1 MAFLMAKTQLLGMT
15 CDELAT
21 FCVALGEKAFR
32 GKQLFQW
39 LYGRSAEHFEDM
51 TNLSLALRTRLSDVA
66 EVGELT
72 LVQRQISRKQD
83 AEKLLFRLPDGFQ
96 IESVMMH
103 EATRRTLCVSS
114 QVGCPIDC
122 KFCATGKMGLLRNLS
137 AGEIVNQLLTAQ
149 RVCRTNV
156 TNVVLMGMGEPMNNY
171 DEMIKAC
178 YLMTDEE
185 GPNLG
190 QRHIVISTSGLIP
203 KIRQFT
209 EEGHKFRLAISLNA
223 TTDEVRDK
231 LMPLNRKYP
240 IADLLAAARA
250 YTAKARQRVTFEYVL
265 LEGINDSLQDAARL
279 KKLVAKIPCKV
290 NLIPYNAVDEHFRR
304 PSVDRI
310 QAFYQRMQDAIVPVT
325 LRWSKGDDIDA
336 ACGQLWTKAEHAS
349 SGQMMPLAVS

>member
-1 MAFLMAKTQLLGMT
+1 MT
-15 CDELAT
+15 RDELAA

-39 LYGRSAEHFEDM
+39 LYGRSAQQFDEM
-51 TNLSLALRTRLSDVA
+51 TNLSLALRARLNEVA
-66 EVGELT
+66 AVGELVP
-72 LVQRQISRKQD
+72 VQRQVSRKQD

-103 EATRRTLCVSS
+103 EAARHTLCVSS

-149 RVCRTNV
+149 RVCQTKV

-190 QRHIVISTSGLIP
+190 RRHIVISTSGLIP
-203 KIRQFT
+203 RIQQFT
-209 EEGHKFRLAISLNA
+209 AEGHAFRLAISLNA
-223 TTDEVRDK
+223 TTDEVRDR

-240 IADLLAAARA
+240 IADLMEAARA
-250 YTAKARQRVTFEYVL
+250 YTAQSKQRVTFEYVL
-265 LEGINDSLQDAARL
+265 LDGINDTLQDASRL
-279 KKLVAKIPCKV
+279 KRLVAEIPCKV
-290 NLIPYNAVDEHFRR
+290 NLIPYNAVDDDFRR
-304 PSVDRI
+304 PSEERI
-310 QAFYQRMQDAIVPVT
+310 QAFYQRMQNAAVPVT

-336 ACGQLWTKAEHAS
+336 ACGQLWTKAEQTA
-349 SGQMMPLAVS
+349 GTQAMPLAS